1 MAFFVSAT
9 ENLKQTVLEELEGGL
24 SEYLT
29 GRYKNASILYSKAIF
44 AMCDYLIASHK
55 LKLPSDHG
63 ERFRILERYLPKV
76 YTLIDRLFGK
86 YTDTYLK
93 PSDKNACEEIRN
105 AVKELGKLER
115 FDDEIEA
122 VIGKI

>member
-1 MAFFVSAT
+1 MAT
-9 ENLKQTVLEELEGGL
+9 LENLKQTVLEELEGGL
-24 SEYLT
+24 SECSS

-44 AMCDYLIASHK
+44 AMCDYLIASRK

-76 YTLIDRLFGK
+76 YALIDRLFGK

-93 PSDKNACEEIRN
+93 PSDKNACEEIKN
-105 AVKELGKLER
+105 AVKELGKFER

-122 VIGKI
+122 IIEKI